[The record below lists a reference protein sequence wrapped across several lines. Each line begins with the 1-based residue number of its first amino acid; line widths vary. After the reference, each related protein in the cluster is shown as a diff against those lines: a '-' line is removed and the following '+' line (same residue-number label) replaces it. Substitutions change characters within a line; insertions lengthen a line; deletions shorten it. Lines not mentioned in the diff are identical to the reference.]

1 MLIDT
6 HAHIHFAD
14 SYGDLLE
21 VIKNARDNDVT
32 KIITV
37 GTDLE
42 SSPAAVDLAFNPEY
56 SSAKTGVQ
64 IFATVGLHPNSA
76 SLGEVQKIARLAR
89 QYSASHS
96 EQPTPTTSHPESYSG
111 SADSGPDPG
120 TTNAI
125 PTIVAIGECGLD
137 YYRDNAPCDEQIK
150 VLEAQIALAE
160 ELDLP
165 LIFHVREAFDDFFE
179 VLMSHENIRGVIHS
193 FTGGPEQVEVANQ
206 LGLYFG
212 LNGIMTFTRDETQLE
227 AAKLIPTDKMLLE
240 TDCPYLAPAPLR
252 GKRNEPANVS
262 LIAKFL
268 ADLRG
273 ETIADLAE
281 YTSGNALKLFKI

>member
-1 MLIDT
+1 MLVDT

-42 SSPAAVDLAFNPEY
+42 SSQAAVDLAFNPVC
-56 SSAKTGVQ
+56 SSTKTGVQ

-76 SLGEVQKIARLAR
+76 SLGEVQKIAQLAR
-89 QYSASHS
+89 QYSASHPNS
-96 EQPTPTTSHPESYSG
+96 NSG
-111 SADSGPDPG
+111 SADSGSDPVS
-120 TTNAI
+120 TNAI

-137 YYRDNAPCDEQIK
+137 YYRDNAPRDVQIK

-165 LIFHVREAFDDFFE
+165 IIFHVREAFDDFFE
-179 VLMSHENIRGVIHS
+179 VLSNHENIQGVIHS
-193 FTGGPEQVEVANQ
+193 FTGGPEQVEAVNQ
-206 LGLYFG
+206 LSLYFG

-227 AAKLIPTDKMLLE
+227 AAKLIPTDKILLE

-268 ADLRG
+268 AELRG
-273 ETIADLAE
+273 ENLSYLAE
-281 YTSGNALKLFKI
+281 QSSTNAKQLFSI